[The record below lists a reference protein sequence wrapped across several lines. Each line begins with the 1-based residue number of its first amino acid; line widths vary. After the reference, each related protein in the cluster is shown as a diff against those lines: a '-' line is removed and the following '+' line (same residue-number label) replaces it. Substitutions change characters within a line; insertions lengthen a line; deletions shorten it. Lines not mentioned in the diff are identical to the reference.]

1 MDIFFNLGPDPFL
14 EFDAHASTS
23 QYGGQQAEKSEE
35 YSKKTYKRDIDSE
48 TWKKEETES
57 YAIFVIQ
64 TVPHSVGRLH
74 QTQDKQ
80 NRESKTCMRHLPGLK
95 FLKTF

>member
-1 MDIFFNLGPDPFL
+1 MRTLAVLNTADNRP
-14 EFDAHASTS
+14 
-23 QYGGQQAEKSEE
+23 EKA
-35 YSKKTYKRDIDSE
+35 KNIPKRLKRDIDSK
-48 TWKKEETES
+48 TCGKEESERYT
-57 YAIFVIQ
+57 IFVIQ

-74 QTQDKQ
+74 KTQDKQ